1 MPNGL
6 VRRCRRSLRPRAA
19 ARRIAVAVVCALLLA
34 ATLVQGA
41 RAHVVPGH
49 GAPPPAHAALH
60 DRVVAETDGVAGSD
74 ERQAAPDANAAF
86 FAHCPLCAPVPL
98 AVAIPPLS
106 STETRASLDSRRTGL
121 APEPAKR
128 PPRA

>member
-6 VRRCRRSLRPRAA
+6 VRRCRRSFRPRAA

-41 RAHVVPGH
+41 RAHVVPDH

-60 DRVVAETDGVAGSD
+60 DRIAAGTDGVAGSD
-74 ERQAAPDANAAF
+74 ERQTAPDADDTF
-86 FAHCPLCAPVPL
+86 FAHCPLCAPVPS
-98 AVAIPPLS
+98 AVAVPPLS
-106 STETRASLDSRRTGL
+106 SVEIRAAFDSRRMGL
-121 APEPAKR
+121 DPEPARR